1 MGFCVLAD
9 VTARVPRFTV
19 DLPNNPSTAQIG
31 QWIDNRA
38 SEIYARLLNRGIDPG
53 WDGSKLNSMGLTAD
67 QIAAGT
73 AWLREANIKGALA
86 DVLNALQ
93 SSITLQAG
101 EVSEASRAM
110 REYQQLLTEI
120 ARGFYDALF
129 GNASRLQ
136 GYAGGDTLVGAT
148 PSGLGLNVA
157 FGKANN
163 Y

>member
-1 MGFCVLAD
+1 MGFCLLAD

-19 DLPNNPSTAQIG
+19 DLPNNPSTTQIG

-53 WDGSKLNSMGLTAD
+53 WNGSKLNSMGLTAD
-67 QIAAGT
+67 QVSAAT

-93 SSITLQAG
+93 SSMTLQTG

-110 REYQQLLTEI
+110 REYQQLLAEI

-129 GNASRLQ
+129 SNPSRIQ
-136 GYAGGDTLVGAT
+136 GYAGGDTVVGAK
-148 PSGLGLNVA
+148 PSDLGLNIA
-157 FGKANN
+157 FGKANS

>member
-1 MGFCVLAD
+1 MGFCAVSD

-19 DLPNNPSTAQIG
+19 DLPNNPSTEQIE

-53 WDGSKLNSMGLTAD
+53 WNGAKLAGMGLTTD
-67 QIAAGT
+67 QVAAGT

-86 DVLNALQ
+86 DVLNSLQ
-93 SSITLQAG
+93 SSVTLQAG

-110 REYQQLLTEI
+110 REYQQLLAEI
-120 ARGFYDALF
+120 ASGFYDALF
-129 GNASRLQ
+129 GNPSRIR
-136 GYAGGDTLVGAT
+136 GYAGGDTVIGAT
-148 PSGLGLNVA
+148 PSELGLNVA
-157 FGKANN
+157 FGKANR

>member
-1 MGFCVLAD
+1 MGFCVLTD

-19 DLPNNPSTAQIG
+19 DLPNNPSTEQIG

-38 SEIYARLLNRGIDPG
+38 GEIYARLLNRGIDPG
-53 WDGSKLNSMGLTAD
+53 WNASKLSSMGLTAD
-67 QIAAGT
+67 QVAAAT

-86 DVLNALQ
+86 DVLNSLQ

-110 REYQQLLTEI
+110 REYQQLLMEI